1 MNRKALLLASLVL
14 ASTALAG
21 EEVITFSE
29 VPVGTEIH
37 GVTIES
43 LATFHT
49 QIQAIPSPTVEVE
62 GVPED
67 GPWGSGAF
75 LIGEFGD
82 FVTIDLAVPASRVQ
96 VFFTLNETIHSSVQM
111 HLAALNAQGEIVA
124 FVQGFPEFANTWP
137 ASLGDSVSGSAMIED
152 VGPIKTVEV
161 SFAAGPFATMFALDN
176 ISLQTPR
183 CNSADLAVPFGELD
197 FFDIARFLHAFSNSE
212 GIADRVAPFGVFD
225 FFDVA
230 SYLDEFASGCP

>member
-1 MNRKALLLASLVL
+1 MNRKALVLAALVL
-14 ASTALAG
+14 ASTASAG
-21 EEVITFSE
+21 EELITFSE
-29 VPVGTEIH
+29 VPVGTAID
-37 GVTIES
+37 GVTIAS

-49 QIQAIPSPTVEVE
+49 QTQVYRSPTVEVE
-62 GVPED
+62 GVPDD
-67 GPWGSGAF
+67 GPWGTGAF

-82 FVTIDLAVPASRVQ
+82 FITIDLAVPARRVQ
-96 VFFTLNETIHSSVQM
+96 VFFTLDDTIHSSVQM

-124 FVQGFPEFANTWP
+124 FVQGFPEFSGTW
-137 ASLGDSVSGSAMIED
+137 SVLLRDSTSGSAMIED

-161 SFAAGPFATMFALDN
+161 SFAAGVFATMFALDN

-183 CNSADLAVPFGELD
+183 CNSADFAEPFGELD
-197 FFDIARFLHAFSNSE
+197 FFDIARFLHAFSNGE

-230 SYLDEFASGCP
+230 SYLDEFAAGCP